1 MRRQGKIAKWND
13 ERGFGFISSFEG
25 HDSVFVHISSFRPSD
40 RRPSVNEEV
49 SYTLAFDSQGR
60 PQANDVRF
68 IVARSTAWP
77 TRQIPRSGG
86 TAQITF
92 AMSFLFA
99 LAALSVLGWLEMSWL
114 ALYYGAS
121 LITYVTY
128 SRDKKAAEK
137 AGRRTR
143 ESTLHLMSL
152 VGGWPGA
159 LLAQVLVRHKTRKPT
174 FLVGFWFTVVV
185 NCIALGVIVGKG
197 VSPVKVLLG
206 VAI

>member
-13 ERGFGFISSFEG
+13 ERGFGFISSSEG
-25 HDSVFVHISSFRPSD
+25 GDSVFVHISSFPRID
-40 RRPSVNEEV
+40 RRPCVSEAV
-49 SYTLAFDSQGR
+49 SYTPAFDSQGR
-60 PQANDVRF
+60 PQACDIRF
-68 IVARSTAWP
+68 IVGRNSAPPR
-77 TRQIPRSGG
+77 RQVPRLGV
-86 TAQITF
+86 TLPIAF
-92 AMSFLFA
+92 AMSFLI
-99 LAALSVLGWLEMSWL
+99 ALSVLVVLGWLEMSWL